1 MAKSGREDE
10 DTGQFANELERLRAE
25 SQRVRRQCDEAVE
38 ALRESWK
45 SLGQSRTLGKG
56 LAKRGLAG
64 RKDKSKRRSKLS
76 KSQSDD
82 AAKQ

>member
-1 MAKSGREDE
+1 MAKSGREYE
-10 DTGQFANELERLRAE
+10 EKGQFVNELERLRAE
-25 SQRVRRQCDEAVE
+25 SQRARRQCDEAVE

-56 LAKRGLAG
+56 LAKGGLSG

-76 KSQSDD
+76 KSHFDNE
-82 AAKQ
+82 ANR